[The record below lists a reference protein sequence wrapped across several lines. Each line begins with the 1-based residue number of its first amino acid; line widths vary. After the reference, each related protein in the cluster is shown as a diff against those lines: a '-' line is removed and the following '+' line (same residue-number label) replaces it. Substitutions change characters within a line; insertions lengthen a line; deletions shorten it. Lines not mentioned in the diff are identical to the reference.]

1 MLRRRERAWLDAAT
15 SAALRCNLPFP
26 RTQARLHLHVFGQRA
41 SNVMPVCRVLVG
53 LCPAAKRLT
62 RISSRL
68 VLLPA
73 RGRVL
78 CCCRCHPVSN
88 IHGHCCPRA
97 ANPPITILLYTPCQ
111 LDSANIHNAT
121 VSLSTVHAPTSNS
134 HHTAPK
140 LPLLA
145 SCSYKL
151 SATSSARPPY
161 TLLSSTHLTP
171 DCYATQWA
179 FAPI

>member
-1 MLRRRERAWLDAAT
+1 MLQLR
-15 SAALRCNLPFP
+15 LRCAAIFLSPGPKHDSTSTFWANGLKRHGSVPSAGWPLPSSK
-26 RTQARLHLHVFGQRA
+26 TLDT
-41 SNVMPVCRVLVG
+41 NI
-53 LCPAAKRLT
+53 
-62 RISSRL
+62 ISSGLAACPRSC
-68 VLLPA
+68 V
-73 RGRVL
+73 VL
-78 CCCRCHPVSN
+78 CCCRCHSVSN